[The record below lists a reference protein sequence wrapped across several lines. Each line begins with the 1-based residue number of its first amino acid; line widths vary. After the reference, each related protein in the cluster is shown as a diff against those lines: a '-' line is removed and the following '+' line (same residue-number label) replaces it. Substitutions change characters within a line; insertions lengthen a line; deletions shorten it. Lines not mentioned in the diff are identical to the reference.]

1 MNTPG
6 YVMSCRTNKKASLDM
21 PSWIPG
27 CIPMNEGK
35 YGFVTS
41 IYSIGG
47 LFGSLYAPRLADG
60 RGRKAAALINCSG
73 FVLGPTMM
81 ALSPNVWILAL
92 GRVVSGLSSGV
103 VRIAL
108 EFHRLTLGDGFGTNL
123 SQ

>member
-6 YVMSCRTNKKASLDM
+6 YVMSCRTNKKATFDL

-60 RGRKAAALINCSG
+60 EGRRGAALINCSG
-73 FVLGPTMM
+73 FILGPIIM
-81 ALSPNVWILAL
+81 ALSMNVWVLAL
-92 GRVVSGLSSGV
+92 GRVISGLSSGV
-103 VRIAL
+103 VGPVKRFAL
-108 EFHRLTLGDGFGTNL
+108 ILGDGTRTNL
-123 SQ
+123 SE

>member
-6 YVMSCRTNKKASLDM
+6 YVMSCRTNKKATFDL

-60 RGRKAAALINCSG
+60 EGRRGAALINCSG
-73 FVLGPTMM
+73 FVLGPIIM
-81 ALSPNVWILAL
+81 ALSMNVWVLAL
-92 GRVVSGLSSGV
+92 GRVISGLSSGV
-103 VRIAL
+103 VGPVKR
-108 EFHRLTLGDGFGTNL
+108 FTLILGYGTRTNL
-123 SQ
+123 SE